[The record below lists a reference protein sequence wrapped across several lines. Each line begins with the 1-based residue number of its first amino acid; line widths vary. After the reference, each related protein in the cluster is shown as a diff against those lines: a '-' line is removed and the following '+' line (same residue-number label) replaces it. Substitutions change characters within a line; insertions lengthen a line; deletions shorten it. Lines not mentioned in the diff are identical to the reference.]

1 MQWLVLIAAVAAVI
15 ALYWR
20 MRGARDEDPWKSPAS
35 RSNATGPDYERLD
48 QDQPEH
54 TDAAG
59 SYIVGKP
66 RIVGATVEMDSRAEP
81 ELSLPE
87 PEIDGNP
94 ARSWDNFSAARD
106 DEQLNLDMPSGE
118 RRGQRPPAA
127 PVGQEKIIVLHVAA
141 TDGEIFTGRAIHNA
155 LKLARL
161 QFGMRDVY
169 HRITE
174 ANGVPEAI
182 FSVASMVK
190 PGFLDPGQADN
201 FSTPGLTLF
210 MLMPGPVEGVVAY
223 RDLLE
228 TAQQLAQRLG
238 GSVLDDK
245 RTPMTHQS
253 EQYLHDQIAETERR
267 WRAQPR
273 RK

>member
-1 MQWLVLIAAVAAVI
+1 MQWLVLIAAIAAVI

-20 MRGARDEDPWKSPAS
+20 MRGARDEDPWKVPTN
-35 RSNATGPDYERLD
+35 RSAETGPDYERLD
-48 QDQPEH
+48 QQAPESA
-54 TDAAG
+54 DASG

-66 RIVGATVEMDSRAEP
+66 RVIGAVEDIDTRMEP

-87 PEIDGNP
+87 PDMGASA
-94 ARSWDNFSAARD
+94 ARNWDNFSAARD

-127 PVGQEKIIVLHVAA
+127 PAGQEKIIVLHVAA
-141 TDGEIFTGRAIHNA
+141 AEGEQFAGRAVHNA

-174 ANGVPEAI
+174 ANGVPEAV

-210 MLMPGPVEGVVAY
+210 MMMPGPVEGVNAY

-238 GSVLDDK
+238 GTVLDDK